1 MLIILVAVFL
11 AQANARVVDIA
22 TDIVN
27 MAAIK
32 DQLNYECKDVKE
44 QTQFQN
50 CGSSFSVS
58 FPENKLVTVKY
69 FRKVWRLSKTIKTT
83 QQDNQ
88 LFMKSCFHLI
98 M

>member
-50 CGSSFSVS
+50 CGSSFSKS
-58 FPENKLVTVKY
+58 LAIIQNYQNNSTRQPTLHEEL
-69 FRKVWRLSKTIKTT
+69 LSLNNVVRWMSLCTKK
-83 QQDNQ
+83 Q
-88 LFMKSCFHLI
+88 
-98 M
+98 